1 MTTLLL
7 IILLLSGALM
17 SFAILL
23 MAPKG
28 GLGFGLGGGF
38 AGSNEYG
45 TKKSIEGGLKK
56 LATVSAVI
64 FIICSLVYPF
74 TKPSTY
80 DPSAAA
86 NSGAVAPNFDLGDGQ
101 ATDQGIVPI
110 EGDAPVDI
118 VLPVTQ

>member
-56 LATVSAVI
+56 LATVCAVI
-64 FIICSLVYPF
+64 FIICALVYPF
-74 TKPSTY
+74 TKESTY
-80 DPSAAA
+80 DPNVLT
-86 NSGAVAPNFDLGDGQ
+86 NSGAVSPNFDLGNGQ
-101 ATDQGIVPI
+101 TTDQGIVPI
-110 EGDAPVDI
+110 DGDTPADI
-118 VLPVTQ
+118 VIPQGQ

>member
-56 LATVSAVI
+56 LATVCAVI
-64 FIICSLVYPF
+64 FIICALVYPF
-74 TKPSTY
+74 TKESTY
-80 DPSAAA
+80 NPDDLT
-86 NSGAVAPNFDLGDGQ
+86 NSGAVAPNFDLGSGQSLDEGVVQIDGD
-101 ATDQGIVPI
+101 T
-110 EGDAPVDI
+110 PVDVVI
-118 VLPVTQ
+118 PQAQ